1 MEYHFIFQ
9 ASRVVF
15 FSYLFV
21 KIIIAYAFQL
31 FVLLLSRSS
40 RFFFE
45 INGMRW
51 DKEGYMGYL
60 LTLMTRSHM
69 PLLCSF
75 TARAMLG
82 VKLYKPSTGP
92 ENAAIYN
99 NAELLYLLYTLYAVE
114 PPLYREFSSKTS

>member
-1 MEYHFIFQ
+1 MH
-9 ASRVVF
+9 SN
-15 FSYLFV
+15 YLFYCFPALHV
-21 KIIIAYAFQL
+21 
-31 FVLLLSRSS
+31 
-40 RFFFE
+40 FFE